1 MNNRGKTLAV
11 RMAVIE
17 AVRYGRKV
25 VMANREGVFNCSL
38 GPDGDLMLT
47 PVQKT
52 GAEIS
57 MFWVDEATALD
68 TGRAGQQ

>member
-1 MNNRGKTLAV
+1 MMNNRGKTLAV

-25 VMANREGVFNCSL
+25 VMANADGVFRCSL

-47 PVQKT
+47 PIEKT
-52 GAEIS
+52 GAEITMAWLEEYPQS
-57 MFWVDEATALD
+57 PPPAH
-68 TGRAGQQ
+68 TG

>member
-25 VMANREGVFNCSL
+25 VMANADGVFRCSL
-38 GPDGDLMLT
+38 GPDGDLLLT

-52 GAEIS
+52 GVEIS